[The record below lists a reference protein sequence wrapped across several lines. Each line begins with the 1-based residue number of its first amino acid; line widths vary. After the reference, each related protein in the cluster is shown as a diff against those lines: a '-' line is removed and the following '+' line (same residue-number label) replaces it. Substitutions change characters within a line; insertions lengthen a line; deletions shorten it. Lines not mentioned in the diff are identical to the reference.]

1 MLVLPSITYRFLTYK
16 TMNPKNPLA
25 RRSVMLCTS
34 LVGATSLLLTSCADT
49 QDGRLTQ
56 AQGAGIGALGGAALG
71 GLIGAASGNAG
82 RGSLIGAALGGAG
95 GFAYGTHVAHQKA
108 KYKST
113 EEWLDACIAEAES
126 SRRAAVAYN
135 RKLDGR
141 IASLQG
147 EVQRAKASGNKGEL
161 QRLKQ
166 EIKQERIEAE
176 KQVNSVNEEVKAQ
189 RSAINEGGNS
199 SRVSALRSK
208 TSSVSAEGAATKQ
221 KVQRLA
227 SLENQIGV

>member
-1 MLVLPSITYRFLTYK
+1 
-16 TMNPKNPLA
+16 MNPKNPLA

-34 LVGATSLLLTSCADT
+34 LVGATSLLLTSCAET

-56 AQGAGIGALGGAALG
+56 AQGTGIGALGGAALG

-82 RGSLIGAALGGAG
+82 RGALIGAALGGAG
-95 GFAYGTHVAHQKA
+95 GFAYGTHVANQKA

-113 EEWLDACIAEAES
+113 EEWLDACISEAES
-126 SRRAAVAYN
+126 HRRAAVAYN

-141 IASLQG
+141 IASLQS
-147 EVQRAKASGNKGEL
+147 EVRAAKASGNKGEL

-176 KQVNSVNEEVKAQ
+176 KQVKSVNDEVKAQ
-189 RSAINEGGNS
+189 NSAISQASGS

-208 TSSVSAEGAATKQ
+208 TSSVSAEGASTKQ